1 MIETKNKFSFLY
13 YVYPIET
20 VSLVRNHSQFNRH
33 HFLCVH
39 ASVID
44 TLLRL
49 FIVHG
54 LGTIFEI
61 VI

>member
-1 MIETKNKFSFLY
+1 MIEVNNKFSFFY
-13 YVYPIET
+13 YVHHMEA
-20 VSLVRNHSQFNRH
+20 VSLVRNHSQFSPH
-33 HFLCVH
+33 HFLCVQ

-54 LGTIFEI
+54 LVTIF
-61 VI
+61 VVYF